1 MNKPSLDRD
10 EALSAMLD
18 DALSRHEVDQLL
30 EQLRHDPRESERMDR
45 YSLIGMAM
53 RGELGEVPS
62 RDMTASI
69 MASIRA
75 QQVAPVPRA
84 TVLDTLRDWLG
95 TWRLP
100 AFGMALAATVAGI
113 AVLVIHPAQQN
124 PDDSFVVLTSP
135 QVSGVQVA
143 AKDTQ
148 KVQEMDALPDPYLV
162 QHLTHAE
169 GGPMT
174 SMASNVRLVAYERP

>member
-1 MNKPSLDRD
+1 MNKPSSD

-30 EQLRHDPRESERMDR
+30 EQLRHDPRECERMGR

-53 RGELGEVPS
+53 RGELAEAPS
-62 RDMTASI
+62 RDMTARI

-75 QQVAPVPRA
+75 EQIAPARRV
-84 TVLDTLRDWLG
+84 TLLDTLREGLG

-100 AFGMALAATVAGI
+100 ALGLALAATVAGI
-113 AVLVIHPAQQN
+113 AVLVIPPAQQS
-124 PDDSFVVLTSP
+124 PDESFVVLTAP
-135 QVSGVQVA
+135 QVSSVQVV
-143 AKDTQ
+143 AKEAQVARET
-148 KVQEMDALPDPYLV
+148 EAMPDPYLV
-162 QHLTHAE
+162 QHLTYAE

>member
-1 MNKPSLDRD
+1 MNKNKPSFD

-30 EQLRHDPRESERMDR
+30 EQLRHDPRESERMGR

-53 RGELGEVPS
+53 RGELAEAPS
-62 RDMTASI
+62 RDMTARI

-75 QQVAPVPRA
+75 EQMPVRRA

-113 AVLVIHPAQQN
+113 AVLVTHPAQQN
-124 PDDSFVVLTSP
+124 PDDSFVVLTTP
-135 QVSGVQVA
+135 QVSGVQIA
-143 AKDTQ
+143 AKDMQ
-148 KVQEMDALPDPYLV
+148 DVQGTDAMPDPYLV
-162 QHLTHAE
+162 QHLTYAE

>member
-1 MNKPSLDRD
+1 MNKPSSD

-30 EQLRHDPRESERMDR
+30 EQLRHDPRECERMGR

-53 RGELGEVPS
+53 RGELEEAPA
-62 RDMTASI
+62 RDMTARI
-69 MASIRA
+69 MARIRA
-75 QQVAPVPRA
+75 EQPVPVRRA
-84 TVLDTLRDWLG
+84 TALDTLRDWLG
-95 TWRLP
+95 SWRLP

-113 AVLVIHPAQQN
+113 AVLVIHPARQG
-124 PDDSFVVLTSP
+124 PDDSFVVLTAP
-135 QVSGVQVA
+135 QVLSVQVA
-143 AKDTQ
+143 AKDAQ
-148 KVQEMDALPDPYLV
+148 DARETEAMPDPYLV
-162 QHLTHAE
+162 QHLTYAE